1 MKLRSDP
8 DNPFISPRREAE
20 NLVKQYQ
27 STVPGQK
34 GANVMKTR
42 GGKYINYDPTRVRQG
57 DDVTAA
63 TGAFTMRGQ
72 SKKANRFIDKELKAT
87 FDGPEFRKNIV
98 PTVEDIIKVSE
109 YNDECSSQPLEQGG
123 KRKYK
128 SKTYKKR
135 TKNNVT
141 LKK

>member
-1 MKLRSDP
+1 MDCGVLNKRNYEKDTEGQNLPENKEYDE
-8 DNPFISPRREAE
+8 NNKNCTGLNKMISIFKSAIYET
-20 NLVKQYQ
+20 K
-27 STVPGQK
+27 K
-34 GANVMKTR
+34 GILDSIQDSVYRTKEYSIQN
-42 GGKYINYDPTRVRQG
+42 
-57 DDVTAA
+57 
-63 TGAFTMRGQ
+63 
-72 SKKANRFIDKELKAT
+72 IDKELKAT
-87 FDGPEFRKNIV
+87 FDGPEFQKNIV